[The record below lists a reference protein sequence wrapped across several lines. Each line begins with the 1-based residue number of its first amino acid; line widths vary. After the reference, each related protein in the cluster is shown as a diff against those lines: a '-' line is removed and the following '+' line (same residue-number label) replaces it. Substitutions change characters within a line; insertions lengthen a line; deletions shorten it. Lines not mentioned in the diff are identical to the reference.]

1 MKTFE
6 KISLLIFTIHYLVCE
21 GGSLGNDIKKK
32 KPWKGWLYFRF
43 SLQNFLNKK
52 KNGKTPNYK

>member
-1 MKTFE
+1 MKTYE

-32 KPWKGWLYFRF
+32 LMKGLIVFQVFPTELLKQKEKWKNPKL
-43 SLQNFLNKK
+43 
-52 KNGKTPNYK
+52 